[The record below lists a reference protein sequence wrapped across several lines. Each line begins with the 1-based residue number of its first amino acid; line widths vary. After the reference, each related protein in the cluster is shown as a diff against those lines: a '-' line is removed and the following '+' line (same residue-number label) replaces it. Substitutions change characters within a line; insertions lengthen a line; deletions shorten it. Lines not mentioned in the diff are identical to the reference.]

1 VPEDRA
7 ELTFRQRWNLPP
19 DAPAHPDHRNEQ
31 SMLRAPRRREER
43 TMKKLKLN
51 RNTIRT
57 LTNPE
62 FEHVH
67 GGAVVVATTI
77 RTNFCPVLT
86 NGCTG
91 GTCVQTITSGTSVI
105 NPSGG

>member
-1 VPEDRA
+1 
-7 ELTFRQRWNLPP
+7 
-19 DAPAHPDHRNEQ
+19 
-31 SMLRAPRRREER
+31 
-43 TMKKLKLN
+43 MKKLKLN
-51 RNTIRT
+51 RTTIRT

-67 GGAVVVATTI
+67 GAAIVVVGTI
-77 RTNFCPVLT
+77 NTCFCPVLT

-91 GTCVQTITSGTSVI
+91 GPCVATIGTSGTSVI